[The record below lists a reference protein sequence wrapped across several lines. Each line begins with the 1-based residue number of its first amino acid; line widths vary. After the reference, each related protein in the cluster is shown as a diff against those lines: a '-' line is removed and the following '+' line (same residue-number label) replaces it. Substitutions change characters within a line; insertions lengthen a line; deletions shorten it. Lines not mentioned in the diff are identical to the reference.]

1 MPNVSLTFKFL
12 DAANQPRNW
21 TDVDQAAIGALNLT
35 GLNSGNT
42 AQFSGTINVAQT
54 APCAS
59 WTAQF
64 DALAAS
70 YRIFSDAAGTQAVGR
85 DAAPCIGSLIA
96 NDSVTLYL
104 QTKPPPVAI
113 AQAVNAAV
121 VAPGV
126 NVLANAGAI
135 TTYLQGQQFIRVYI
149 PASKSFGHQT
159 TTCGIV
165 RRLIALGY
173 TGTVEVIYK
182 AEATNPWTTNAGTI
196 QLLLPELGLSVT
208 GQNINPAPNNGQYQ
222 SAALGNC
229 VFTFTAIGDQPP
241 ASKRQFG
248 ISGGVDDAKTDP
260 RPICNTDYFLMLQPF
275 QWNAANSLYVTQNP
289 QLIDLGNQ
297 APLGKLKFPGTACY
311 WIDLTAYTW
320 NALAGDLQ
328 RLSQENQTVV
338 TDIQAGCCAANATKL
353 LLPVYGLHNDA
364 DVGKLS
370 NWIEVTQS
378 TALAN
383 LVLAVLRGQANP
395 PLNFG
400 TVILTLDTYP
410 NTWFADLQQ
419 KLPANYQARVTA
431 WQSGDAWNN
440 PIPNLANNA
449 VLIVNLPKVLSA
461 PLFNYFYLYSPLPP
475 VFEGKGTMPVMLN
488 SGRPY
493 LQLSKQKDGY
503 DTITA
508 VTQGAAVKMLKVF
521 LYPTVPF
528 VWTKSG
534 KAVVTKRET
543 VGVRAQSFVAAGNA
557 MVRNSQA
564 AVTIDANTFPTAT
577 AHFAAI
583 SAYLQNNF
591 YVDSANRVQAKFKAL
606 LSGNDFE
613 QANFPAEITKAL
625 MYSDLQTACGADAE
639 NVCTEY
645 LTNIAAL
652 TTFFSNALGDA
663 ETKTYFTD
671 LATTHFH
678 DVANDKLLKGMGFA
692 VAAIAAGM

>member
-1 MPNVSLTFKFL
+1 M
-12 DAANQPRNW
+12 
-21 TDVDQAAIGALNLT
+21 
-35 GLNSGNT
+35 NSGNT
-42 AQFSGTINVAQT
+42 AQFSGTIDVAQT

-104 QTKPPPVAI
+104 QTNPPPVGI

-126 NVLANAGAI
+126 NALANAGAI

-149 PASKSFGHQT
+149 PASKSRGHQT
-159 TTCGIV
+159 TTCAIV
-165 RRLIALGY
+165 RRLIVLGY

-182 AEATNPWTTNAGTI
+182 AEADNAGTI

-208 GQNINPAPNNGQYQ
+208 GENINPAPNNGQYQ
-222 SAALGNC
+222 NAALGNC
-229 VFTFTAIGDQPP
+229 VFTFTAIGVQPP
-241 ASKRQFG
+241 ASRRQFG

-289 QLIDLGNQ
+289 QPIDLGNQ
-297 APLGKLKFPGTACY
+297 ALLDNLGFPGNACY
-311 WIDLTAYTW
+311 WTDLTAYTW
-320 NALAGDLQ
+320 NAVAGDLL
-328 RLSQENQTVV
+328 RLSQANQTVV

-353 LLPVYGLHNDA
+353 LLPVYGLNNDA
-364 DVGKLS
+364 ASGKLS
-370 NWIEVTQS
+370 NWFEVTQS

-383 LVLAVLRGQANP
+383 LVLAVLRGQANA
-395 PLNFG
+395 PLNVG
-400 TVILTLDTYP
+400 TVILTLDAYP

-431 WQSGDAWNN
+431 WQSGNAWNN

-449 VLIVNLPKVLSA
+449 VLIVNLTKVLSA
-461 PLFNYFYLYSPLPP
+461 PLFNYFYLNSPLPP

-493 LQLSKQKDGY
+493 LQLAKWIDGY
-503 DTITA
+503 DTIRA
-508 VTQGAAVKMLKVF
+508 VTQGAAVNMLKVF
-521 LYPTVPF
+521 LYPTLPF
-528 VWTKSG
+528 ARTQSG
-534 KAVVTKRET
+534 NVLVTQRET
-543 VGVRAQSFVAAGNA
+543 VGASAQSFVAAGNA

-591 YVDSANRVQAKFKAL
+591 YVDAANRVQAKFKAL

-613 QANFPAEITKAL
+613 QANFPAAITMPL
-625 MYSDLQTACGADAE
+625 MYSDLQTACGAGGA
-639 NVCTEY
+639 NVCTQY
-645 LTNIAAL
+645 LTNITAL
-652 TTFFSNALGDA
+652 TTFFSNARSDA
-663 ETKTYFTD
+663 QTQAYFTG
-671 LATTHFH
+671 LATHFH